1 MAITCCSAVVKLGA
15 RRICCPLFVLSLED
29 ALVKLMDFSLNLAP
43 VDKLHRL
50 ATEAGFELNFLS
62 HFGGKVFPN
71 EKTEDLEFLIGL
83 AHKKLLKAFCEES
96 ITSKKQNF
104 QQKVKLQTHAEI
116 RGFIELNLI
125 IFI

>member
-1 MAITCCSAVVKLGA
+1 MVKLGA
-15 RRICCPLFVLSLED
+15 WRICCPLLVLSLED
-29 ALVKLMDFSLNLAP
+29 ILVKLMDFSLNLAP

-62 HFGGKVFPN
+62 HFGGNVFPN

-116 RGFIELNLI
+116 HGFIKLNLI